1 MEQNQYNG
9 IERELKN
16 INNKLGVLISLLRP
30 LKEIAIDVEV
40 SKVSLNK
47 LLKQDKT
54 PSIYN
59 QQPKVM
65 S

>member
-1 MEQNQYNG
+1 MEQTQYNG
-9 IERELKN
+9 IERELRG
-16 INNKLGVLISLLRP
+16 INDKLGVLISLLRP
-30 LKEIAIDVEV
+30 LKEIASDVEV

-59 QQPKVM
+59 QQPKG
-65 S
+65 

>member
-1 MEQNQYNG
+1 MEQTQYNG

-30 LKEIAIDVEV
+30 LKDIASDVEI

-59 QQPKVM
+59 QQPKR
-65 S
+65 

>member
-1 MEQNQYNG
+1 MEQTQYNG
-9 IERELKN
+9 IEIELKN

-30 LKEIAIDVEV
+30 LKEIASDVEV

-59 QQPKVM
+59 QSKG
-65 S
+65 

>member
-1 MEQNQYNG
+1 MEQTQYNG
-9 IERELKN
+9 IERGLKN

-30 LKEIAIDVEV
+30 LKEIASDVEV
-40 SKVSLNK
+40 SKISLNK

-59 QQPKVM
+59 QQHKG
-65 S
+65 

>member
-1 MEQNQYNG
+1 MEQTQYDG

-30 LKEIAIDVEV
+30 LNEIASDVEV

-59 QQPKVM
+59 QSKG
-65 S
+65 

>member
-1 MEQNQYNG
+1 MEQTQYNG

-30 LKEIAIDVEV
+30 LKEIASDVEV

-59 QQPKVM
+59 QQPKR
-65 S
+65 

>member
-9 IERELKN
+9 IERELIN
-16 INNKLGVLISLLRP
+16 INNKLSVLITLLSP
-30 LKEIAIDVEV
+30 LKDIASDVEV

-47 LLKQDKT
+47 LLKLDKT

-59 QQPKVM
+59 QQPKR
-65 S
+65 